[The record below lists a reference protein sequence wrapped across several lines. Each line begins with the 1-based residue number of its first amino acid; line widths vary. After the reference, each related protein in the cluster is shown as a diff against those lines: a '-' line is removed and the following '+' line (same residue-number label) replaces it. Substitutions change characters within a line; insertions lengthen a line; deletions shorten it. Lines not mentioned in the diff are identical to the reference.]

1 LDNFI
6 LFICLLNFFLDK
18 EVNIPTYN
26 LFETIHNIW
35 LQQFGKRGTYFFA
48 TTSNDYMWTFKQSS
62 LYYAFW
68 QGGAYGTNPDKN
80 ELHLCSVGL
89 ISLET

>member
-1 LDNFI
+1 MLDVSSTTLLCSNFIFHLSFLDNFI

-48 TTSNDYMWTFKQSS
+48 TTSNDYM
-62 LYYAFW
+62 
-68 QGGAYGTNPDKN
+68 
-80 ELHLCSVGL
+80 
-89 ISLET
+89 